1 MRESK
6 GAPTEARP
14 AYRQVVMLEGLE
26 FFSHLTSLITID
38 LGGLEGSLKAPR
50 LFRHSQR
57 NDVSRWP
64 LLRQ

>member
-14 AYRQVVMLEGLE
+14 ASRQGVMLEVLE

-38 LGGLEGSLKAPR
+38 LEGLEGS
-50 LFRHSQR
+50 
-57 NDVSRWP
+57 
-64 LLRQ
+64 